1 MTGKNS
7 KIIVNKQE
15 ESSEKE
21 LKRQLFF
28 CLEMQSEK
36 KRRIYDMK
44 LMFASDIHGSAYYCR
59 KMLEAYQAEEAGRLI
74 LLGDILYHG
83 PRNDLP
89 KEYAPKEVIAMLNP
103 MKNEICAVRGNCEAE
118 VDQMVLDFPVM
129 ADYALILYGERNL
142 YATHGH
148 IYNENNL
155 PPLKNGD
162 ILIHGHTHVLK
173 AEKREG
179 YTLLNPGSVSIP
191 KEGNPPSYAILED
204 GLFTIKGFDG
214 TIIKELQL

>member
-1 MTGKNS
+1 
-7 KIIVNKQE
+7 
-15 ESSEKE
+15 
-21 LKRQLFF
+21 
-28 CLEMQSEK
+28 
-36 KRRIYDMK
+36 MK

-59 KMLEAYQAEEAGRLI
+59 KMLEAYQAEEADRLI

-103 MKNEICAVRGNCEAE
+103 MKNDICAVRGNCEAE
-118 VDQMVLDFPVM
+118 VDQMVLDFQVM